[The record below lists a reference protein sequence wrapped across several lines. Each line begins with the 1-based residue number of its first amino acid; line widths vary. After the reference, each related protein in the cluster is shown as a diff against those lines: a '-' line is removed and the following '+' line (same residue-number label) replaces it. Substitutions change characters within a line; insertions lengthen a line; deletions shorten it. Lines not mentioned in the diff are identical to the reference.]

1 MTTEDSTGPATLN
14 ADDELDMELERT
26 VDPVIVQMK
35 NEDRIAKL
43 RAKLR
48 AESTITMR
56 TSPISR
62 VLRRDWNIVS
72 AKLFLNSIDADYQ
85 QQIRRDLDELHW
97 QVDDLLEQLKVMPI
111 GKLDTSWMVPRQLDV
126 KVIHPLTASW
136 LRAFRNFD
144 RCFEILINA
153 ERSQLI
159 TRKQRFA
166 FSAPVQ
172 LAYFSFKATA
182 MKLPLKTTDELLSEA
197 GIAEQ
202 NPA

>member
-1 MTTEDSTGPATLN
+1 MTTDDSTTPASLN
-14 ADDELDMELERT
+14 ADKELDLELEKS

-35 NEDRIAKL
+35 NENRIAKL

-48 AESTITMR
+48 AEATITMR

-72 AKLFLNSIDADYQ
+72 AKLFLNSLEADYQ
-85 QQIRRDLDELHW
+85 KEIRSDLDDLHW
-97 QVDDLLEQLKVMPI
+97 MVDDLLDQLTVMPI
-111 GKLDTSWMVPRQLDV
+111 GKLDASWMVPRQLNV
-126 KVIHPLTASW
+126 QVIHPLTASW

-144 RCFEILINA
+144 KCFEILINA

-166 FSAPVQ
+166 FSTPVQ
-172 LAYFSFKATA
+172 MAYLSFKAKA
-182 MKLPLKTTDELLSEA
+182 MKIPLKTTDELLSEA
-197 GIAEQ
+197 GITE
-202 NPA
+202 